1 MANDNS
7 GINGTWAATVP
18 EPGTRA
24 LFSIARASFG
34 LSRRI
39 TQRRAR
45 KGSIVVSVGA
55 KHVGRGVRPRGDWFA
70 MRVVRQCVPRNKPR
84 TSSVPTTVAAKS
96 SPYSAIRN
104 KKTP

>member
-39 TQRRAR
+39 TQRRRA
-45 KGSIVVSVGA
+45 KGQSWCRSVQSMLVAESGREVTGLPCVS
-55 KHVGRGVRPRGDWFA
+55 
-70 MRVVRQCVPRNKPR
+70 
-84 TSSVPTTVAAKS
+84 
-96 SPYSAIRN
+96 SADAC
-104 KKTP
+104 PG